1 MADGLNLD
9 QRENGNANEELERDN
24 ENLEVNEGDSAQGQ
38 GHEGPGGGSDVQG
51 TPPAPVPDPNIGQ
64 NPDHT
69 LLRQNPHGIGE
80 VVPPRREDHPP
91 YYLKTAIV
99 DSTLDSQLMPSTAQG
114 AVPKKSR
121 INWGATDPQTP
132 KPHGNKWEGKEI
144 TVGALQGLE
153 DPLLN
158 PDQVRRP
165 ALPPAGY
172 NQAAQPPHRPLGGTT
187 GYSMATQPP
196 HQPLGGTTGHSMAA
210 QPQIQPQGGTP
221 GNNTYHSDH
230 PQGAPP
236 PSFQHS
242 GFQYSGIP
250 PGYTPMPNQSYSYPG
265 MWNGYPYMP
274 QTCLLY
280 TSDAADE

>member
-9 QRENGNANEELERDN
+9 QRENGNANEESERNN
-24 ENLEVNEGDSAQGQ
+24 ENLELNEGDNAQGQ
-38 GHEGPGGGSDVQG
+38 GHEGPEGGSDVLVAQGDSPSQG

-69 LLRQNPHGIGE
+69 LLRQDPHGIREGE
-80 VVPPRREDHPP
+80 PPRREDHPP
-91 YYLKTAIV
+91 YYLKTATV
-99 DSTLDSQLMPSTAQG
+99 DSTLDSQLMPITAQG
-114 AVPKKSR
+114 AIKKKGR
-121 INWGATDPQTP
+121 INWGATEPQTP

-144 TVGALQGLE
+144 TVSALQGLE

-187 GYSMATQPP
+187 GYSMAAQPP

-210 QPQIQPQGGTP
+210 QPQNQPQGGTP
-221 GNNTYHSDH
+221 GNNTY
-230 PQGAPP
+230 
-236 PSFQHS
+236 
-242 GFQYSGIP
+242 YSGP
-250 PGYTPMPNQSYSYPG
+250 VSYTH
-265 MWNGYPYMP
+265 
-274 QTCLLY
+274 LR
-280 TSDAADE
+280 